1 MFTPKKV
8 QKSSLQYYHN
18 WKKSQ
23 KSMILCASVQDVIIR
38 LDINVWMTRSTFSSN
53 LNFSVFKINSGFCG
67 GSYGELI
74 PVNSGISP

>member
-23 KSMILCASVQDVIIR
+23 KSIILFASGQDVIIR
-38 LDINVWMTRSTFSSN
+38 LDINV
-53 LNFSVFKINSGFCG
+53 
-67 GSYGELI
+67 
-74 PVNSGISP
+74 